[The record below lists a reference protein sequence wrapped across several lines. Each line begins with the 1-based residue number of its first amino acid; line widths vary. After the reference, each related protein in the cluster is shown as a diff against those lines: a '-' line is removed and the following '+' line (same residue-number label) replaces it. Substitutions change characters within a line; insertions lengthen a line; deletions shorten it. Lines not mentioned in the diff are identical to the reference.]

1 MRRPFQGECIAPRSS
16 GIAVT
21 FYCPGVY
28 EFIVPL
34 SDRCECREAAFHFK
48 ARFLFKFSLRGGERV
63 PTLVLFFGMSQHL
76 AQGTTLALLVPPIG
90 ILAAW
95 QYYRE
100 GYVDLHVAGLICLGF
115 VIGGLAGAKMATSLS
130 NTVLERIFGAALL
143 LISLKMI
150 FAK

>member
-1 MRRPFQGECIAPRSS
+1 MNAVSYILLGFVAGILS
-16 GIAVT
+16 GLIGIGGGT
-21 FYCPGVY
+21 I
-28 EFIVPL
+28 IVP
-34 SDRCECREAAFHFK
+34 
-48 ARFLFKFSLRGGERV
+48 V
-63 PTLVLFFGMSQHL
+63 LVLFFGMSQHL

-100 GYVDLHVAGLICLGF
+100 GYVDFHVAGLICLGF

-130 NTVLERIFGAALL
+130 NAVLERIFGAALL